1 MATSAISIGPG
12 TNKRKFEDGMQS
24 PGAGSSTA
32 DAAKSSSAAVAAS
45 DGAQK
50 PKKKKIKTSKD
61 QAEVFAFNSA
71 DLRSRQR
78 PVSIA
83 VCAFPVVL

>member
-12 TNKRKFEDGMQS
+12 TNKRKFEDGTQS

-32 DAAKSSSAAVAAS
+32 DAKSSSAAVAAS

-83 VCAFPVVL
+83 VCA